1 VLIKNRRMN
10 MAYEIKKAAV
20 LGAGVMGATIAAH
33 LTNAGIECVLLDIIP
48 FELTDAD
55 KAQGLTEKSPA
66 WRNRFAV
73 NGLAGVEKSKPSGF
87 YTKKNASMIRVGN
100 IEDHLGWLADVDWVI
115 EVVIENLKIKQELF
129 ARVEKIVK
137 PGCIVTTNTSGIP
150 IKDITANFGPKL
162 KEHFLGTHFFN
173 PPRYMKLLEVIP
185 GKETKPELV
194 AYMTAFCEQTLGKG
208 VVICKDVPNFIGNRI
223 GSYDFSNAVRLTLEK
238 NLRIDEADAII
249 NKSLG
254 RPGMA
259 IFGTMDLVGLDTAH
273 HVSSNL
279 YAAVPDDEM
288 RDIFAPSELMNKM
301 IELKWLGN
309 KTKQGFYK
317 RTKDAKGKRSK
328 LVLDYKTMEYVPA
341 GKPRFPSVSDAKR
354 KTDEGVPATLK
365 VMFNG
370 TDVAAELTRE
380 YLCNNFIY
388 AANRIPEICEN
399 IIGID
404 NAMKWG
410 YNHQLGPFETWDAV
424 GVREAVE
431 VMKKLKKKV
440 PKKIEEM
447 LKKGCESF
455 YLKKEEGLYFYD
467 FEKKDYV
474 KLEANPRIILLSD
487 LKQRNRAVK
496 KNASATL
503 VDIGD
508 GVACL
513 EFHTKMNA
521 IDDGLIEMLSAA
533 CDIVEKDFIG
543 MVVGNHGTNFSAGAN
558 IFKVLLGIQKGDWD
572 ILEKLIAEL
581 QNANMRMK
589 YLAKPVVSAPAGLAL
604 GGGCEMAMHA
614 AKCQPCGET
623 YIGLVEVGVGVIP
636 AGGGCK
642 ELMVRMTEGLPDG
655 VIEAGLNL
663 QHVYAKAFENIAM
676 AKVATSAVEGMEL
689 GYIRKTENI
698 SLSRDQQLWDAKQ
711 AVLGLA
717 KFYKKPRPVMIPVM
731 GENFRG
737 IAEAVLYNMRHG
749 NFASDYDC
757 HVSRKVAHILSG
769 GDCAEGTLVTEE
781 EILALEREAF
791 LSLCGEKKTQ
801 DRIMYMLNTGK
812 PLRN

>member
-1 VLIKNRRMN
+1 

-33 LTNAGIECVLLDIIP
+33 LTNAGIECDLLDIIP

-66 WRNRFAV
+66 WRNRFAA
-73 NGLAGVEKSKPSGF
+73 NGLAGVLKSKPAGLF
-87 YTKKNASMIRVGN
+87 TKKNASMIRVGN
-100 IEDHLGWLADVDWVI
+100 FEDNLVWLADVDWII

-129 ARVEKIVK
+129 AKVEKIVK
-137 PGCIVTTNTSGIP
+137 SDCIVTTNTSGIP
-150 IKDITANFGPKL
+150 IKDITANFGSKL
-162 KEHFLGTHFFN
+162 KERFLGTHFFN
-173 PPRYMKLLEVIP
+173 PPRYMKLLEIIP
-185 GKETKPELV
+185 GTETRPEVV
-194 AYMTAFCEQTLGKG
+194 AYMTRFCEQVLGKG

-223 GSYDFSNAVRLTLEK
+223 GSFDISNAIRIMVEK
-238 NLRIDEADAII
+238 NLKIDELDAII
-249 NKSLG
+249 GKALG
-254 RPGMA
+254 RPGSA
-259 IFGTMDLVGLDTAH
+259 IFGTLDLVGLDTAH
-273 HVSSNL
+273 HVSTNL

-288 RDIFAPSELMNKM
+288 REIFAPSELMKKM
-301 IELKWLGN
+301 MELKWLGN

-317 RTKDAKGKRSK
+317 RTKGSDGKKGK
-328 LVLDYKTMEYVPA
+328 LVLDYHTMEYVPS
-341 GKPRFPSVSDAKR
+341 GKPRFTSVADAK
-354 KTDEGVPATLK
+354 KKADEGVSATVK

-370 TDVAAELTRE
+370 SDIAAEVTRE

-388 AANRIPEICEN
+388 AANRIPEISET
-399 IIGID
+399 IVGID

-424 GVREAVE
+424 GVRDAVE
-431 VMKKLKKKV
+431 IMRKLKKKI

-447 LKKGCESF
+447 LKKGFESF
-455 YLKKEEGLYFYD
+455 YTKREDGLYFYD
-467 FEKKDYV
+467 IEKKDYV
-474 KLEANPRIILLSD
+474 KLEANPRIILLPD
-487 LKQRNRAVK
+487 LKEQNKVVR

-513 EFHTKMNA
+513 EFHSKMNA
-521 IDDGLIEMLSAA
+521 VDPGMIEMIHES
-533 CDIVEKDFIG
+533 CSIVEKDFVG
-543 MVVGNHGTNFSAGAN
+543 MVVGNHGTNFSVGAN
-558 IFKVLLGIQKGDWD
+558 IFQVLIGIQRGDWD
-572 ILEKLIAEL
+572 IIEKGIVAL
-581 QNANMRMK
+581 QSANMRMK
-589 YLAKPVVSAPAGLAL
+589 YLSKPVVSAPAGMAL

-655 VIEAGLNL
+655 VIDAGMNL
-663 QHVYAKAFENIAM
+663 QQLYAKAFENIAM

-698 SLSRDQQLWDAKQ
+698 SLGRDQQLWDAKQ
-711 AVLGLA
+711 VVLGLD
-717 KFYKKPRPVMIPVM
+717 KFYRKPKPVLIPVM

-737 IAEAVLYNMRHG
+737 MAEAVLYNMRHG
-749 NFASDYDC
+749 NFATDYDL
-757 HVSRKVAHILSG
+757 HVARKVAHILSG

-791 LSLCGEKKTQ
+791 LSLCGEKRTQ